1 MQPIKNQ
8 IVFKPLPS
16 AEKSDSGLFIPE
28 NARAVSNKGTITEVG
43 RGTSQKPMRL
53 KVGQTAFRVK
63 DWGEGFIMDNEL
75 YFLMDESAILA
86 TE

>member
-1 MQPIKNQ
+1 MNPIRTQ

-16 AEKSDSGLFIPE
+16 DEKSDSGFFIPE
-28 NARAVSNKGTITEVG
+28 NARSINNKGIIVKVG
-43 RGTSQKPMRL
+43 AGTSKTPMRL
-53 KVGQTAFRVK
+53 KEGVVAYRVK
-63 DWGEGFIMDNEL
+63 DWGEPFIEKDEL